1 MNNKRQYSKS
11 CYAVSF
17 PLSVALRRMEASGDD
32 RINHGILAVG
42 GRADRIQVEILKR
55 HIRTDCP
62 VINWRIFVLAAAWK
76 QGGYGFG

>member
-1 MNNKRQYSKS
+1 MSKTL
-11 CYAVSF
+11 F
-17 PLSVALRRMEASGDD
+17 LSVALRRMEASGDD

-62 VINWRIFVLAAAWK
+62 VIN
-76 QGGYGFG
+76 